1 MKILAI
7 RGKDLTSLAGEFE
20 VDFDAE
26 PLASAGI
33 FAITGPT
40 GAGKSTLLDAVCLA
54 LFNDVPRLGSV
65 SSGHVGTSGG
75 EMLTSSDPRA
85 LLRHRAG
92 EGFAE
97 VDFVGLDGSRYRARW
112 SVRRARG
119 RPDGALQQV
128 VQTLV
133 NLDTGDAMGGT
144 RTETLAEIRRLI
156 GLTAHQFGR
165 AVMLAQGEFNAF
177 IDADANTRA
186 ELLEKLTGTQ
196 LYARL
201 GAAARLRA
209 DSLRQGITAIEV
221 RISAQNGLDDIARA
235 VAEESLAEARR
246 LHGAAA
252 GDLAARAR
260 DRDWHVRAGELAR
273 LVEVADGERAASV
286 ERRSEAEPRRL
297 DLARKRLAHSA
308 VPTWRA
314 SADADAK
321 VAETRARI
329 EVLTAEA
336 DDTRARTAIATIAEA
351 DAVRGLAEAAAERDR
366 LRPELETAQALD
378 RQLADAEGKLVPLAD
393 ARAAASAQAAA
404 SAGAHASVTAQRNVA
419 SGRRDALAE
428 WLDGNQAREALFSR
442 VDDLKA
448 DITDRAALAERVAG
462 LDAARVSVGGLIE
475 AARETRDQTAT
486 AAAAARDAL
495 AAAESASRD
504 AEGAIPAAGEANEI
518 EVMRNALLAIEP
530 RMLTFER
537 ATADIG
543 RESAALAANRIE
555 LARLE
560 QAIST
565 SGNRLDVI
573 EAELPALRE
582 RQEEAARAGA
592 LSAAASDNAA
602 ARLRETLVDGEPCPV
617 CGAVDHAVAAL
628 AGLIDGRA
636 AADAARVAELGASI
650 GALDAERAV
659 LTDRM
664 ESDRSRLA
672 ATARVVEGGSATIA
686 DAEVVLADAGSALE
700 AVLAACDIENDVTEV
715 RSLVS
720 ERLAALDARRD
731 RLAAAREAAQSAQ
744 RDLDGARIANEGAR
758 DAEQEAGRA
767 LRDLEIEAAGTAERL
782 AEATSRLG
790 QVERDL
796 DERLSVH
803 FAWRDDRAPLETL
816 ERLVEEWRTRRSDLA
831 EIETGMAGLTDA
843 VHRADVVRER
853 DLARLADAEQAE
865 KATSAERNAF
875 VAERASK
882 LGGESVG
889 AVAERLDDAV
899 DAAMAAREDARLML
913 GRARTDAAGAAA
925 RQEEAVGQL
934 ALEEA
939 DAGRRRETLLREL
952 SEKDLDPTRVQV
964 AAEAGTGELDA
975 EEAALAQLDRAVV
988 AAEAGLLSR
997 VADRDAHMCTEA
1009 PAIAVNDLEP
1019 ALDAA
1024 CLAEA
1029 AAREV
1034 LSEAEI
1040 VIRQDDTARTATA
1053 ELRRTLEGARTEA
1066 QPWFAL
1072 DALIGDAT
1080 GNRFRRYAQG
1090 LTLER
1095 LLMHANARLAELK
1108 PRYSLE
1114 RAPESEMLVQVI
1126 DNDMAGEVRGLPNL
1140 SGGERF
1146 LVSLALALGLSEMST
1161 GGGLRVESLFIDEG
1175 FGSLD
1180 SASLGQAIGVLEHL
1194 HATGRRVGV
1203 ISHIDDVKERI
1214 AVKIAV
1220 SPTSNGTSS
1229 IEVVEG

>member
-1 MKILAI
+1 MRILAI

-54 LFNDVPRLGSV
+54 LFNNVPRLNSV

-75 EMLTSSDPRA
+75 EMLTSGDPRA

-97 VDFVGLDGSRYRARW
+97 IDFVGLDGRRYRARW

-186 ELLEKLTGTQ
+186 ELLEKLTGTE

-201 GAAARLRA
+201 GAAARFRA
-209 DSLRQGITAIEV
+209 DSLRQGIAAIEV

-235 VAEESLAEARR
+235 AAEESLAEARR

-252 GDLAARAR
+252 SDLASRGR
-260 DRDWHVRAGELAR
+260 DRDWHVRAGELAC
-273 LVEVADGERAASV
+273 LVEVAEGERAASV
-286 ERRSEAEPRRL
+286 ERWNEAEPRRF

-308 VPTWRA
+308 VLTWRA
-314 SADADAK
+314 AADADAK
-321 VAETRARI
+321 VADTRTRI
-329 EVLTAEA
+329 EVLRAEADDARARAATATTAEA
-336 DDTRARTAIATIAEA
+336 DT
-351 DAVRGLAEAAAERDR
+351 VRGLAEAAAERDR
-366 LRPELETAQALD
+366 LRSELETARALD
-378 RQLADAEGKLVPLAD
+378 RQLADAEGKLLPLAD
-393 ARAAASAQAAA
+393 ARAAATSRAAA
-404 SAGAHASVTAQRNVA
+404 SADAHASATAQWEDA
-419 SGRRDALAE
+419 SGRRDALAA
-428 WLDGNQAREALFSR
+428 WLSGNQARETLSSR

-448 DITDRAALAERVAG
+448 DIADRTALAERVVD
-462 LDAARVSVGGLIE
+462 LDAARVSVGDCIE
-475 AARETRDQTAT
+475 AARKARDEAAT
-486 AAAAARDAL
+486 AAAAARAAL
-495 AAAESASRD
+495 AAAESAYLD
-504 AEGAIPAAGEANEI
+504 AQGAIPAASEANEI
-518 EVMRNALLAIEP
+518 EVTRNTLLAIEP
-530 RMLTFER
+530 HMLTFER

-543 RESAALAANRIE
+543 RESAALAANRAD

-560 QAIST
+560 HAIST
-565 SGNRLDVI
+565 SGDRLDAI
-573 EAELPALRE
+573 EAELPVLRE
-582 RQEEAARAGA
+582 RHKEAARAGA
-592 LSAAASDNAA
+592 LSAAASDEAA
-602 ARLRETLVDGEPCPV
+602 ARLRETLIEGEPCPV

-628 AGLIDGRA
+628 AGLIDGRV
-636 AADAARVAELGASI
+636 AADAARVAELGAAI

-659 LTDRM
+659 LKDRM
-664 ESDRSRLA
+664 EGDRSRSA
-672 ATARVVEGGSATIA
+672 ATAQLVEGGSDTVAS
-686 DAEVVLADAGSALE
+686 AEAALAYAASALE
-700 AVLAACDIENDVTEV
+700 TVLAACGIENDVAEV

-720 ERLAALDARRD
+720 KRLAALDSRRD
-731 RLAAAREAAQSAQ
+731 RLAEAREAAQSAQ

-767 LRDLEIEAAGTAERL
+767 LRDLEIEAVGNAERL
-782 AEATSRLG
+782 VEATSRLD
-790 QVERDL
+790 QVERNL
-796 DERLSVH
+796 DERMSVH

-816 ERLVEEWRTRRSDLA
+816 ERLVGEWRTRRSDLA
-831 EIETGMAGLTDA
+831 EIEKDMARLIDA

-853 DLARLADAEQAE
+853 DVAQLADGERAE
-865 KATSAERNAF
+865 KATSAERDAL

-889 AVAERLDDAV
+889 AVAERIDGAL
-899 DAAMAAREDARLML
+899 DAATLAREDARLVL

-925 RQEEAVGQL
+925 RQEEAVGRL
-934 ALEEA
+934 AREEA
-939 DAGRRRETLLREL
+939 DAALRREALSREL
-952 SEKDLDPTRVQV
+952 SEKDLDPTWVQ
-964 AAEAGTGELDA
+964 AAAKAETGELDA
-975 EEAALAQLDRAVV
+975 EEAALAQLDRAVAV
-988 AAEAGLLSR
+988 AEAGLLSR
-997 VADRDAHMCTEA
+997 VADLNAHARTNA
-1009 PAIAVNDLEP
+1009 PTIAVDDLEP
-1019 ALDAA
+1019 ALYAA
-1024 CLAEA
+1024 RLAEA

-1034 LSEAEI
+1034 LVEAEM
-1040 VIRQDDTARTATA
+1040 VIRQDDAALAATA
-1053 ELRRTLEGARTEA
+1053 ELRRTLEGARTDA

-1095 LLMHANARLAELK
+1095 LLLHANARLAELK

-1114 RAPESEMLVQVI
+1114 RAPGSEMLVQVI

-1229 IEVVEG
+1229 IDVVEG

>member
-1 MKILAI
+1 MRILAI

-75 EMLTSSDPRA
+75 EMLTSGDPRA

-97 VDFVGLDGSRYRARW
+97 VDFVGVDGGRYRARW

-186 ELLEKLTGTQ
+186 ELLEKLTGTE

-209 DSLRQGITAIEV
+209 DALRQEITAIEV

-235 VAEESLAEARR
+235 VAEGSLAEARR

-273 LVEVADGERAASV
+273 LVEVAEGEQAASV
-286 ERRSEAEPRRL
+286 ERRSEAKPRRL

-321 VAETRARI
+321 VTETKTRI

-336 DDTRARTAIATIAEA
+336 DDARARTATATTAEA
-351 DAVRGLAEAAAERDR
+351 ATVRGLAEAAAERDR
-366 LRPELETAQALD
+366 LRPQLEMARALD
-378 RQLADAEGKLVPLAD
+378 RRLADAEGKLLPLAD
-393 ARAAASAQAAA
+393 ARAAAAAQAAA
-404 SAGAHASVTAQRNVA
+404 SADAHASATARRDEA
-419 SGRRDALAE
+419 GGRRDALAA
-428 WLDGNQAREALFSR
+428 WLDGNQARETLSSR
-442 VDDLKA
+442 LDDLKA
-448 DITDRAALAERVAG
+448 DVTERAVLAERATY
-462 LDAARVSVGGLIE
+462 LDAARVSLGGRVE
-475 AARETRDQTAT
+475 AARKVLGETAT
-486 AAAAARDAL
+486 AAAAARDVL

-504 AEGAIPAAGEANEI
+504 AEGAISAAGEANEI
-518 EVMRNALLAIEP
+518 EVTRNALLAIEP

-543 RESAALAANRIE
+543 RESAALAANRAE

-560 QAIST
+560 RAILT
-565 SGNRLDVI
+565 SGDRLDVI

-582 RQEEAARAGA
+582 RHEEAARAGA
-592 LSAAASDNAA
+592 LSAAASDDAA

-617 CGAVDHAVAAL
+617 CGAMDHAVAAL

-636 AADAARVAELGASI
+636 AADATRVAELGAAI

-664 ESDRSRLA
+664 EGDRSRLA
-672 ATARVVEGGSATIA
+672 ATAQVAEGGSANVA
-686 DAEVVLADAGSALE
+686 GAEAALADAGSALE
-700 AVLAACDIENDVTEV
+700 AAFAACGIENDLPEV

-731 RLAAAREAAQSAQ
+731 RLAVAREAAQSAQ

-758 DAEQEAGRA
+758 DAEQDAGRS
-767 LRDLEIEAAGTAERL
+767 LRDLEVEAAGNAERL

-790 QVERDL
+790 QVESDL
-796 DERLSVH
+796 DGRLSAH
-803 FAWRDDRAPLETL
+803 FAWRNDRAPLETL
-816 ERLVEEWRTRRSDLA
+816 ERLVEEWRTRRADLL
-831 EIETGMAGLTDA
+831 EIEAGMSGLTDA
-843 VHRADVVRER
+843 VHRADVGRER
-853 DLARLADAEQAE
+853 DVARLTDAEQAE
-865 KATSAERNAF
+865 QTTSAERDAF

-889 AVAERLDDAV
+889 AVAERLDGAV
-899 DAAMAAREDARLML
+899 DAATAAREEARLEL
-913 GRARTDAAGAAA
+913 GRARVDAAGAAA
-925 RQEEAVGQL
+925 RQEEAIGRL
-934 ALEEA
+934 GLEEA
-939 DAGRRRETLLREL
+939 DAGRRREILSREL
-952 SEKDLDPTRVQV
+952 SDKDLDRTLVE
-964 AAEAGTGELDA
+964 AAAAAGTGELDA

-988 AAEAGLLSR
+988 AAEAALFAR
-997 VADRDAHMCTEA
+997 VADRDAHARTEA
-1009 PAIAVNDLEP
+1009 PVIAFDDLER

-1024 CLAEA
+1024 RLAEA
-1029 AAREV
+1029 AAREI
-1034 LSEAEI
+1034 LSEAEM
-1040 VIRQDDTARTATA
+1040 VIRQDDAARRATV
-1053 ELRRTLEGARTEA
+1053 ELRRTLEGARTDA

-1114 RAPESEMLVQVI
+1114 RARESEMLVQVI

-1194 HATGRRVGV
+1194 HSTGRRVGV

-1214 AVKIAV
+1214 AVKISV

>member
-65 SSGHVGTSGG
+65 SSGHVGTFGG

-404 SAGAHASVTAQRNVA
+404 SAGAHASVTAQRNEA

-428 WLDGNQAREALFSR
+428 WLDGNQPREALFSR

-504 AEGAIPAAGEANEI
+504 AEGAIP
-518 EVMRNALLAIEP
+518 P
-530 RMLTFER
+530 
-537 ATADIG
+537 
-543 RESAALAANRIE
+543 
-555 LARLE
+555 
-560 QAIST
+560 
-565 SGNRLDVI
+565 
-573 EAELPALRE
+573 P
-582 RQEEAARAGA
+582 
-592 LSAAASDNAA
+592 
-602 ARLRETLVDGEPCPV
+602 
-617 CGAVDHAVAAL
+617 
-628 AGLIDGRA
+628 
-636 AADAARVAELGASI
+636 
-650 GALDAERAV
+650 
-659 LTDRM
+659 
-664 ESDRSRLA
+664 
-672 ATARVVEGGSATIA
+672 
-686 DAEVVLADAGSALE
+686 
-700 AVLAACDIENDVTEV
+700 
-715 RSLVS
+715 
-720 ERLAALDARRD
+720 ARR
-731 RLAAAREAAQSAQ
+731 
-744 RDLDGARIANEGAR
+744 
-758 DAEQEAGRA
+758 
-767 LRDLEIEAAGTAERL
+767 
-782 AEATSRLG
+782 
-790 QVERDL
+790 
-796 DERLSVH
+796 
-803 FAWRDDRAPLETL
+803 
-816 ERLVEEWRTRRSDLA
+816 TR
-831 EIETGMAGLTDA
+831 
-843 VHRADVVRER
+843 
-853 DLARLADAEQAE
+853 
-865 KATSAERNAF
+865 
-875 VAERASK
+875 SK
-882 LGGESVG
+882 
-889 AVAERLDDAV
+889 
-899 DAAMAAREDARLML
+899 
-913 GRARTDAAGAAA
+913 
-925 RQEEAVGQL
+925 
-934 ALEEA
+934 
-939 DAGRRRETLLREL
+939 
-952 SEKDLDPTRVQV
+952 
-964 AAEAGTGELDA
+964 
-975 EEAALAQLDRAVV
+975 
-988 AAEAGLLSR
+988 
-997 VADRDAHMCTEA
+997 
-1009 PAIAVNDLEP
+1009 
-1019 ALDAA
+1019 
-1024 CLAEA
+1024 
-1029 AAREV
+1029 
-1034 LSEAEI
+1034 
-1040 VIRQDDTARTATA
+1040 
-1053 ELRRTLEGARTEA
+1053 
-1066 QPWFAL
+1066 
-1072 DALIGDAT
+1072 
-1080 GNRFRRYAQG
+1080 
-1090 LTLER
+1090 
-1095 LLMHANARLAELK
+1095 
-1108 PRYSLE
+1108 
-1114 RAPESEMLVQVI
+1114 
-1126 DNDMAGEVRGLPNL
+1126 
-1140 SGGERF
+1140 
-1146 LVSLALALGLSEMST
+1146 
-1161 GGGLRVESLFIDEG
+1161 
-1175 FGSLD
+1175 
-1180 SASLGQAIGVLEHL
+1180 
-1194 HATGRRVGV
+1194 
-1203 ISHIDDVKERI
+1203 
-1214 AVKIAV
+1214 
-1220 SPTSNGTSS
+1220 
-1229 IEVVEG
+1229 

>member
-1 MKILAI
+1 MRILAI

-54 LFNDVPRLGSV
+54 LFNDVPRLGSA

-75 EMLTSSDPRA
+75 EMLTSGDPRA

-97 VDFVGLDGSRYRARW
+97 VDFVGLDGGRYRARW

-186 ELLEKLTGTQ
+186 ELLEKLTGTE

-209 DSLRQGITAIEV
+209 DSLRQGISAIEV
-221 RISAQNGLDDIARA
+221 RISAQNGLDDIAR
-235 VAEESLAEARR
+235 VAAEDSLGEARR

-252 GDLAARAR
+252 GDLTARGR
-260 DRDWHVRAGELAR
+260 DRDWHNRAGELAR
-273 LVEVADGERAASV
+273 LVEVAEGDCAAAV
-286 ERRSEAEPRRL
+286 ERRSEAEPRRA
-297 DLARKRLAHSA
+297 DLARTRLAYSV

-321 VAETRARI
+321 VAETRSRI
-329 EVLTAEA
+329 EALKAEA
-336 DDTRARTAIATIAEA
+336 DDALKRAAIANTAEA
-351 DAVRGLAEAAAERDR
+351 EAVRDLTDAEAERDR
-366 LRPELETAQALD
+366 HRPELEAARELD
-378 RQLADAEGKLVPLAD
+378 RRLAETEGRLQPLAD
-393 ARAAASAQAAA
+393 ARAAAAAQATA
-404 SAGAHASVTAQRNVA
+404 SSEAHASATAQREEA
-419 SGRRDALAE
+419 SGRRDALAA
-428 WLDGNQAREALFSR
+428 WLGENQAREGLSSR
-442 VDDLKA
+442 ADDLKA
-448 DITDRAALAERVAG
+448 DINERAGLAERVAG
-462 LDAARVSVGGLIE
+462 LDAARISINGRVE
-475 AARETRDQTAT
+475 AARKAREETAT
-486 AAAAARDAL
+486 VAAVARDAL
-495 AAAESASRD
+495 AAAESASRE
-504 AEGAIPAAGEANEI
+504 AAGAIPAADEANAM
-518 EVMRNALLAIEP
+518 EVTRNSLLAIEP
-530 RMLTFER
+530 HILTFER
-537 ATADIG
+537 ATADLE
-543 RESAALAANRIE
+543 RESAALAANRAE

-560 QAIST
+560 HALST
-565 SGNRLDVI
+565 SGDRLNVI

-582 RQEEAARAGA
+582 RYEEAARAGA
-592 LSAAASDNAA
+592 LSAAASDDAA

-617 CGAVDHAVAAL
+617 CGAADHAVAAL

-636 AADAARVAELGASI
+636 AADAARVAELGGAI
-650 GALDAERAV
+650 GALEAESAV

-664 ESDRSRLA
+664 EGDRSRLS
-672 ATARVVEGGSATIA
+672 ATAQVTKGGVVTVAG
-686 DAEVVLADAGSALE
+686 AEAALTDAGSALE
-700 AVLAACDIENDVTEV
+700 AALAACGIENDTPEV

-720 ERLAALDARRD
+720 QRLAALDARRD
-731 RLAAAREAAQSAQ
+731 RISAVREAAQSAQ
-744 RDLDGARIANEGAR
+744 RDLDEARTANEGAR
-758 DAEQEAGRA
+758 DAEQDAVRV
-767 LRDLEIEAAGTAERL
+767 LRDLEVEAASIAEHL

-790 QVERDL
+790 QVESDL
-796 DERLSVH
+796 DGRLSAH
-803 FAWRDDRAPLETL
+803 FNWRDDRAPLETL
-816 ERLVEEWRTRRSDLA
+816 DRLVEEWRTRRADIA
-831 EIETGMAGLTDA
+831 EIEVGMPRLIDA
-843 VHRADVVRER
+843 VHRADVGR
-853 DLARLADAEQAE
+853 DRDAGRLADAERVEQATLAQRDSLVADR
-865 KATSAERNAF
+865 AT
-875 VAERASK
+875 K
-882 LGGESVG
+882 LGGESVE
-889 AVAERLDDAV
+889 AVAERLDGAV
-899 DAAMAAREDARLML
+899 GAANAAREEARQVLE
-913 GRARTDAAGAAA
+913 RARTDAAGAVA
-925 RQEEAVGQL
+925 RQEEAVGRL
-934 ALEEA
+934 AVEEGH
-939 DAGRRRETLLREL
+939 AGRQRQILSREL
-952 SEKDLDPTRVQV
+952 SEKELDPTWVEV
-964 AAEAGTGELDA
+964 AVAAGTGEMDA
-975 EEAALAQLDRAVV
+975 EEAALAQLDRTVV
-988 AAEAGLLSR
+988 AAEASLLSR
-997 VADRDAHMCTEA
+997 IADRDAHARTEA
-1009 PAIAVNDLEP
+1009 PLIAIDDLEA

-1024 CLAEA
+1024 RLVEA

-1034 LSEAEI
+1034 LSEAEM
-1040 VIRQDDTARTATA
+1040 VIRQDDAARTATV
-1053 ELRRTLEGARTEA
+1053 ELRRSLEGARADA
-1066 QPWFAL
+1066 QPWIQL

-1095 LLMHANARLAELK
+1095 LLLHANARLAELK

-1114 RAPESEMLVQVI
+1114 RAPESDMLVQVI

-1220 SPTSNGTSS
+1220 APVSNGTSS